1 MISVQETPHDEVRR
15 VRHVPVFELERWH
28 PIIATAWVL
37 SRNKSFTQ
45 ACTRA
50 YGDANTVQLEANEW
64 RRVSFLSAADN
75 QASRGPVML
84 YPSVFA
90 AWERLQVEL
99 GPASPDYARSQ
110 VIERFPALD
119 DGPDR
124 DRLMQS
130 VWRADDP
137 HRCAALPLSHAAW
150 WLATQGGTKLVI
162 LDDWKVWRSAF
173 EKLRRLLTGAQILI
187 LDKDR
192 DDVSPRAF
200 AVVGFDYPC
209 RALLRSPFVAG
220 RHTYVACALTPH
232 ESAQGDQF
240 FEAGSDAPRWQ
251 NLALVSS
258 HFIQSTGG

>member
-1 MISVQETPHDEVRR
+1 MISVQETARDEVRR
-15 VRHVPVFELERWH
+15 VRNVPLFELDRWH
-28 PIIATAWVL
+28 PVIATAWIL

-45 ACTRA
+45 ACART
-50 YGDANTVQLEANEW
+50 YGDANTVQVEANEW
-64 RRVSFLSAADN
+64 KRVSFLSVADN

-84 YPSVFA
+84 FPSIFA

-99 GPASPDYARSQ
+99 GPACPDYIRSE
-110 VIERFPALD
+110 VVNRFPALD
-119 DGPDR
+119 SADR
-124 DRLMQS
+124 ARLMQS
-130 VWRADDP
+130 LWRADDP

-150 WLATQGGTKLVI
+150 WLATQGGTKLVV
-162 LDDWKVWRSAF
+162 LDDWKVWRPAF
-173 EKLRRLLTGAQILI
+173 EKLRRHLASGQILI

-192 DDVSPRAF
+192 NDVSPRAF

-209 RALLRSPFVAG
+209 RALLCSPFVAG
-220 RHTYVACALTPH
+220 RHTYIACALTPH

-251 NLALVSS
+251 NLALLSS